1 MKYRILF
8 IIAISLNTIV
18 TAQVEFAPV
27 GARWTS
33 DYHQSVSPFV
43 FPQYWVPKFLDC
55 TGIDTIQGYVCKKL
69 EGDLAC
75 AFVDTPIYIRQDGGK
90 VYFYNNQ
97 TEDFHLLYDFDAVVG
112 DTWTISGVPY
122 FSNNFY
128 DELEVTVAAVEE
140 IIIGGNILKKM
151 SLDFFIPI
159 SPNYQPEW
167 SDIIIEKIGNLDQ
180 LFPRHGLCD
189 APYRG
194 LRCYQDSLLQCVVSD
209 TTITLCI
216 DSSFAEPNC
225 LCYDTLLIE
234 QTIGIPEVQSLQIRL
249 YPVPFSNELR
259 ILLTASFASKSCIIH
274 ICDTA
279 GRVLTTQDTKGNEEI
294 IIYTES
300 LPAGMY
306 LLTLEAEGYWGIEK
320 VVKINDD

>member
-1 MKYRILF
+1 MKYRLLF
-8 IIAISLNTIV
+8 IIVISLNTIA

-75 AFVDTPIYIRQDGGK
+75 AFVDTPVYIRQDGGK
-90 VYFYNNQ
+90 VYFYNSQ
-97 TEDFHLLYDFDAVVG
+97 TEDFHLLYNFDAVVG
-112 DTWTISGVPY
+112 EIWTISGVPY

-128 DELEVTVAAVEE
+128 DELEVTVVAIEE
-140 IIIGGNILKKM
+140 IVIGGNTLKKM
-151 SLDFFIPI
+151 SLDFYIPI
-159 SPNYQPEW
+159 SPNNQPEW

-194 LRCYQDSLLQCVVSD
+194 LRCYQDSLLQCAVSD
-209 TTITLCI
+209 TIITLCI
-216 DSSFAEPNC
+216 DSTIAEPNC
-225 LCYDTLLIE
+225 HCQDTLLIE
-234 QTIGIPEVQSLQIRL
+234 QTNGIREMQSAQIRV

-259 ILLTASFASKSCIIH
+259 ILLPASLATKPCRIR

-279 GRVLTTQDTKGNEEI
+279 GRPLLTQDSKGIEEVI
-294 IIYTES
+294 LTIEQLPGGIYLVTV
-300 LPAGMY
+300 
-306 LLTLEAEGYWGIEK
+306 EAEGYRAIEK
-320 VVKINDD
+320 VLKIE

>member
-1 MKYRILF
+1 MKYRLLF
-8 IIAISLNTIV
+8 IIVISLNTIV

-55 TGIDTIQGYVCKKL
+55 TGTDTIQGYVCKKL

-97 TEDFHLLYDFDAVVG
+97 TEDFHLLYDFDAAIG
-112 DTWTISGVPY
+112 ETWTISGVPY

-128 DELEVTVAAVEE
+128 DELEVTVVAIEE
-140 IIIGGNILKKM
+140 ILIGGNVLKKM
-151 SLDFFIPI
+151 SLDFYIPI

-194 LRCYQDSLLQCVVSD
+194 LRCYQDSLLQCAVSD
-209 TTITLCI
+209 TIITLCI
-216 DSSFAEPNC
+216 DSTIAEPNC
-225 LCYDTLLIE
+225 HCQDTLLIE
-234 QTIGIPEVQSLQIRL
+234 QTNGIREMQSAQIRV

-259 ILLTASFASKSCIIH
+259 ILLPASLATKPCRIR

-279 GRVLTTQDTKGNEEI
+279 GRLLLTQDSKGIEEVI
-294 IIYTES
+294 LTIDQLPGGIYLVTVES
-300 LPAGMY
+300 
-306 LLTLEAEGYWGIEK
+306 EGYRAIEK
-320 VVKINDD
+320 VLKIE